1 MNAHEILTNKGFL
14 PYMTKSYS
22 RSIGNVNVS
31 CQEMA
36 SGFYIFAMNQK
47 GQSLYQATKIQLDE
61 LGFYL
66 DKAIRVAELA
76 GGGE

>member
-22 RSIGNVNVS
+22 HTIGSVNIS

-36 SGFYIFAMNQK
+36 SGFYIFAMNPE
-47 GQSLYQATKIQLDE
+47 GQHLYQATKVQLAE
-61 LGFYL
+61 LGHYL
-66 DKAIRVAELA
+66 DKAIEIAKM
-76 GGGE
+76 GGVE

>member
-22 RSIGNVNVS
+22 RSIGSVNIS

-36 SGFYIFAMNQK
+36 SGFYIFAMNPK
-47 GQSLYQATKIQLDE
+47 GQSLYQATKVQLDE
-61 LGFYL
+61 LGYYL
-66 DKAIRVAELA
+66 DKAIRVAKLA